1 MTLKSLSCDKLFE
14 LQLKTKFK
22 KYLYWLTLLGINFIS
37 LFFKLKDIN
46 FVEYKYDQYF
56 ADNVIQNCKIKLLNF
71 SNLEFLYIRSSSGV
85 PQGPFHFSL
94 ECIAGILGVNDF
106 TGFLLLK
113 IIFSQI
119 LIFIII
125 YLLQDYLSKFEILTL
140 LLLILFNPYLVIS
153 SRNTSIAYGYE
164 VLLVVF
170 LYLILKVND
179 SKKNTLIYGAFSI
192 FTLVFYFPTFIFI
205 NCINGVLFLRKY
217 FKNLLHFIYGN
228 LIGLFLATIA
238 YLPYL
243 LSNTQ
248 LNLNN
253 GSKSWGL
260 SSYWRINLHAISGD
274 SLNNKINSTTDVEAL
289 LRLVPNYLNLHKV
302 NYALITFLLILSLLS
317 FLNNFNFRSLDIF
330 DYIFLITMTFTGIFY
345 TLLDIPLYPH
355 YFFFNIFFGIIFI
368 VKNIRPKF
376 VLFIISCIFVVT
388 SSIIIQ
394 NFHLY
399 IQEYNGAQTSD
410 YGKSYNTCGC
420 CVDEIR
426 QCKGQ

>member
-1 MTLKSLSCDKLFE
+1 MQLINRFVSNNKIFLYLSIFS
-14 LQLKTKFK
+14 
-22 KYLYWLTLLGINFIS
+22 IS
-37 LFFKLKDIN
+37 LYQKIRN
-46 FVEYKYDQYF
+46 IEFVEYKYDQYF
-56 ADNVIQNCKIKLLNF
+56 GDNVIQNCDIKLLNF

-106 TGFLLLK
+106 TGYLQIK

-125 YLLQDYLSKFEILTL
+125 YLLQDYLSEFEIFTI
-140 LLLILFNPYLVIS
+140 LLLILFNPYLIIS

-205 NCINGVLFLRKY
+205 NCTNGVLFLRKY
-217 FKNLLHFIYGN
+217 FKNLSHFIYGN
-228 LIGLFLATIA
+228 IIGFFLAIIA

-243 LSNTQ
+243 LSNPQ
-248 LNLNN
+248 LKLND

-260 SSYWRINLHAISGD
+260 SSHWRINLHAISGD
-274 SLNNKINSTTDVEAL
+274 SLNNKVNSSSDVDSL
-289 LRLVPNYLNLHKV
+289 LLLFPNYLNLHRV
-302 NYALITFLLILSLLS
+302 NYFLITFLLILSLIT
-317 FLNNFNFRSLDIF
+317 FFKKFNSDQLDIF
-330 DYIFLITMTFTGIFY
+330 DYLFLISMTFTGIFY
-345 TLLDIPLYPH
+345 TLLNIPLYPH
-355 YFFFNIFFGIIFI
+355 YFFFNIFFAVVFI
-368 VKNIRPKF
+368 VKNIQPKF
-376 VLFIISCIFVVT
+376 LTFIVSCIFFIT
-388 SSIIIQ
+388 SNIIIQ
-394 NFHLY
+394 NFHSY
-399 IQEYNGAQTSD
+399 IEVNNGAQTSD
-410 YGKSYNTCGC
+410 YGKSYNTWGC
-420 CVDEIR
+420 CTDEIR

>member
-1 MTLKSLSCDKLFE
+1 MQLINRFVSNNKIFLYLSIFS
-14 LQLKTKFK
+14 
-22 KYLYWLTLLGINFIS
+22 IS
-37 LFFKLKDIN
+37 LYQKIRN
-46 FVEYKYDQYF
+46 IEFVEYKYDQYF
-56 ADNVIQNCKIKLLNF
+56 GDNVIQNCDIKLLNF

-106 TGFLLLK
+106 TGYLQIK

-125 YLLQDYLSKFEILTL
+125 YLLQDYLSEFEIFTI
-140 LLLILFNPYLVIS
+140 LLLILFNPYLIIS

-205 NCINGVLFLRKY
+205 NCTNGVLFLRKY
-217 FKNLLHFIYGN
+217 FKNLSHFIYGN
-228 LIGLFLATIA
+228 IIGFFLAIIA

-243 LSNTQ
+243 LSNPQ
-248 LNLNN
+248 LKLND

-260 SSYWRINLHAISGD
+260 SSHWRINLHAISGD
-274 SLNNKINSTTDVEAL
+274 SLNNKVNSSSDVDSL
-289 LRLVPNYLNLHKV
+289 LLLFPNYLNLHRV
-302 NYALITFLLILSLLS
+302 NYFLITFLLILSLIT
-317 FLNNFNFRSLDIF
+317 FFKKFNSDQLDIF
-330 DYIFLITMTFTGIFY
+330 DYLFLISMTFTGIFY
-345 TLLDIPLYPH
+345 TLLNIPLYPH
-355 YFFFNIFFGIIFI
+355 YFFFNIFFAVVYI
-368 VKNIRPKF
+368 VKNIQPK
-376 VLFIISCIFVVT
+376 LLTFIVSCIFLIT
-388 SSIIIQ
+388 SNIIIQ
-394 NFHLY
+394 NFHSY
-399 IQEYNGAQTSD
+399 IEVNNGAQTSD
-410 YGKSYNTCGC
+410 YGKSYNTSGC
-420 CVDEIR
+420 CTDEIR

>member
-1 MTLKSLSCDKLFE
+1 M
-14 LQLKTKFK
+14 QLINRFVSNNKIF
-22 KYLYWLTLLGINFIS
+22 LYISIFFIS
-37 LFFKLKDIN
+37 LYQKIRN
-46 FVEYKYDQYF
+46 IAFVEYKYDQYF
-56 ADNVIQNCKIKLLNF
+56 GDNVIQNCNIKLLNF

-106 TGFLLLK
+106 TGYLQIK

-125 YLLQDYLSKFEILTL
+125 YLLQDYLSEFEIFTL
-140 LLLILFNPYLVIS
+140 LLLILFNPYLIIS

-205 NCINGVLFLRKY
+205 NCTNGVLFLRKY
-217 FKNLLHFIYGN
+217 FKNLSHFIYGN
-228 LIGLFLATIA
+228 IIGFFLAIIS

-243 LSNTQ
+243 LSNPQ
-248 LNLNN
+248 LKLND

-260 SSYWRINLHAISGD
+260 SSHWRINLHAISGD
-274 SLNNKINSTTDVEAL
+274 SLNNKVNSSSDVDSL
-289 LRLVPNYLNLHKV
+289 LLLFPNYLNLHRV
-302 NYALITFLLILSLLS
+302 NYFLITFLLILSLIT
-317 FLNNFNFRSLDIF
+317 FFKKFNSDQLDIF
-330 DYIFLITMTFTGIFY
+330 DYLFLISMTFTGIFY
-345 TLLDIPLYPH
+345 TLLNIPLYPH
-355 YFFFNIFFGIIFI
+355 YFFFNIFFAVVFI
-368 VKNIRPKF
+368 VKNIQPKF
-376 VLFIISCIFVVT
+376 LTFIVSCIFFIT
-388 SSIIIQ
+388 SNIIIQ
-394 NFHLY
+394 NFHSY
-399 IQEYNGAQTSD
+399 IEVNNGAQTSD

-420 CVDEIR
+420 CTDEIR

>member
-1 MTLKSLSCDKLFE
+1 MQLINRFVSNNKIFLYLSIFS
-14 LQLKTKFK
+14 
-22 KYLYWLTLLGINFIS
+22 IS
-37 LFFKLKDIN
+37 LYQKIRN
-46 FVEYKYDQYF
+46 IEFVEYKYDQYF
-56 ADNVIQNCKIKLLNF
+56 GDNVIQNCNIKLLNF

-106 TGFLLLK
+106 TGYLQIK

-125 YLLQDYLSKFEILTL
+125 YLLQDYLSEFEIFTL
-140 LLLILFNPYLVIS
+140 LLLILFNPYLIIS

-205 NCINGVLFLRKY
+205 NCTNGVLFLRKY
-217 FKNLLHFIYGN
+217 FKNLSHFIYGN
-228 LIGLFLATIA
+228 IIGFFLAIIS

-243 LSNTQ
+243 LSNPQ
-248 LNLNN
+248 LKLND

-260 SSYWRINLHAISGD
+260 SSHWRINLHAISGD
-274 SLNNKINSTTDVEAL
+274 SLNNKVNSSSDVDSL
-289 LRLVPNYLNLHKV
+289 LLLFPNYLNLHRV
-302 NYALITFLLILSLLS
+302 NYFLITFLLILSLIT
-317 FLNNFNFRSLDIF
+317 FFKKFNSVQLDIF
-330 DYIFLITMTFTGIFY
+330 DYLFLISMTFTGIFY
-345 TLLDIPLYPH
+345 TLLNIPLYPH
-355 YFFFNIFFGIIFI
+355 YFFFNIFFAVVFI
-368 VKNIRPKF
+368 VKNIQPK
-376 VLFIISCIFVVT
+376 LLTFIVSCIFFIT
-388 SSIIIQ
+388 SNIIIQ
-394 NFHLY
+394 NFHSY
-399 IQEYNGAQTSD
+399 IEVNNGAQTSD

-420 CVDEIR
+420 CTDEIR